1 MFFADA
7 ARFTLPLLLSMGGVK
22 EITMNVEKIVLF
34 LSDEGLSMRQI
45 AKMLGIS
52 RYRVSCIIRSRA
64 NHEKQCAA
72 DNQKFGFEI
81 LLF

>member
-1 MFFADA
+1 M
-7 ARFTLPLLLSMGGVK
+7 K
-22 EITMNVEKIVLF
+22 VEKIVL
-34 LSDEGLSMRQI
+34 LLNDEGLSMRQI

-52 RYRVSCIIRSRA
+52 RYRVSCIIRSNA

-72 DNQKFGFEI
+72 DNQKFGLAI

>member
-1 MFFADA
+1 
-7 ARFTLPLLLSMGGVK
+7 
-22 EITMNVEKIVLF
+22 MNIEKIVLF
-34 LSDEGLSMRQI
+34 LNDEGLSMRQI

-64 NHEKQCAA
+64 NHEKQCTA
-72 DNQKFGFEI
+72 DNHKLGLAA

>member
-1 MFFADA
+1 
-7 ARFTLPLLLSMGGVK
+7 
-22 EITMNVEKIVLF
+22 MNVEKIVLL
-34 LSDEGLSMRQI
+34 LSNEGLSMRQI

-64 NHEKQCAA
+64 NQEKQCAA

>member
-1 MFFADA
+1 MQI
-7 ARFTLPLLLSMGGVK
+7 
-22 EITMNVEKIVLF
+22 EEKVLK
-34 LSDEGLSMRQI
+34 LKAKGYSMRQI
-45 AKMLGIS
+45 AKVLGIS

-72 DNQKFGFEI
+72 DNQKFGLAI

>member
-1 MFFADA
+1 MKVEEQV
-7 ARFTLPLLLSMGGVK
+7 FTLKAKGY
-22 EITMNVEKIVLF
+22 
-34 LSDEGLSMRQI
+34 SMRQI

-64 NHEKQCAA
+64 NHEKQCTT
-72 DNQKFGFEI
+72 DSQKFGLAI

>member
-1 MFFADA
+1 MQIEEKVL
-7 ARFTLPLLLSMGGVK
+7 TLMAKGY
-22 EITMNVEKIVLF
+22 
-34 LSDEGLSMRQI
+34 SMRQI

-72 DNQKFGFEI
+72 DNQKFGLAI